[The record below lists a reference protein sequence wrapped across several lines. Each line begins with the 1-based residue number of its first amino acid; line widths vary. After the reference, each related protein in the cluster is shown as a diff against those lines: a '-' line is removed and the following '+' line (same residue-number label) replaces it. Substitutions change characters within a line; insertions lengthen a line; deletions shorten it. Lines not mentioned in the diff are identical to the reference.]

1 MEEKIQVE
9 EGISL
14 LDIIRV
20 LFSKIKILILV
31 VLIGGI
37 AGAGLAIWS
46 THDVKYY
53 GTTVEFYVNPE
64 KPKET
69 GSSSTITQNAVGSQY
84 GVYGAY
90 GRHVM
95 DAIVKLLSSE
105 SFAEKMMVGDNGLPS
120 PNYPNATKSEYDE
133 AVETANEASNAWDKS
148 SALDKPWREKLDVL
162 EEAWSDAGLPGSYN
176 YSSYLKYINSLDGK
190 HTQKDQELISAY
202 EEWNSIDEQRESAI
216 DVAKALQI
224 IADEEAEDVLE
235 EWRDTQQ
242 YKTELKKYK
251 EALTFSYLEDDAD
264 VEDANNLARSFL
276 YVKVNVL
283 NDEAFAV
290 DLLKTVWDKV
300 PKYVEQNMIVP
311 ADYEGTS
318 CTRITRTD
326 EIARTNENY
335 TRNQAIK
342 YALLFAMAAG
352 VIAAVVVI
360 IIDRSDKRLRDYEII
375 PKNFNVP
382 VLGVIPTIEEINA
395 LAEAKKKSG
404 EARK

>member
-1 MEEKIQVE
+1 MEEKIQAE
-9 EGISL
+9 EGLSL

-37 AGAGLAIWS
+37 AGAGLAIWR

-105 SFAEKMMVGDNGLPS
+105 SFAEKMMLGDNGLPS

-133 AVETANEASNAWDKS
+133 AVSTADEASNAWDKS

-202 EEWNSIDEQRESAI
+202 EEWNSIDEKREAAI
-216 DVAKALQI
+216 NVAKALQI

-342 YALLFAMAAG
+342 YALLFAAAAG

-395 LAEAKKKSG
+395 LAEAKKKNG